1 MSSIDLAPF
10 YRSSIGFDRVG
21 RLIDN
26 ALRTTES
33 SAGYPPYNI
42 EVLADNEYAITL
54 AVAGFKREH
63 LDISVENGVLTIRGG
78 KGDDNAQRQFL
89 YQGIAN
95 RAFERRFN
103 LAEHVEVTDAAL
115 SDGILTVS
123 LRREVPEAMKP
134 RSIPIEDG
142 AGNVL
147 EHGASQSTGPAST
160 GQAQEDQAA

>member
-26 ALRTTES
+26 ALRTTEN

-42 EVLADNEYAITL
+42 EVLDDNEYAITL
-54 AVAGFKREH
+54 AVAGFRRED
-63 LDISVENGVLTIRGG
+63 LDISVENGVLSIRGG
-78 KGDDNAQRQFL
+78 RSDSQSERQFL

-103 LAEHVEVTDAAL
+103 LADYVEVTEAGL
-115 SDGILTVS
+115 SDGILTVK

-142 AGNVL
+142 SSNVL
-147 EHGASQSTGPAST
+147 EHGAQQASER
-160 GQAQEDQAA
+160 ADAHSAEADRAA